1 MASTRSTMARRGA
14 ARAASTDTPEAAL
27 TALARRTMRI
37 QIAAGNAAA
46 KTLTGWAQA
55 ADRFAQTVGD
65 ELLRRVDGESDSP
78 ELIAR
83 LTAAANSHLRELA
96 GLPRTAADHFDAS
109 LARAPIDN

>member
-1 MASTRSTMARRGA
+1 MASTRPTTPRRGA
-14 ARAASTDTPEAAL
+14 TRAASTETPRAAL
-27 TALARRTMRI
+27 TSLARRTVRI
-37 QIAAGNAAA
+37 HVAAYTAAA
-46 KTLTGWAQA
+46 KTLPAWAQA

-96 GLPRTAADHFDAS
+96 TLPRTAADHFDAR